1 MKRVYEF
8 FFPKDKVFFKS
19 LYAAADNALEASR
32 ELQRFLKDYDRLSPE
47 QRVERA
53 KRIHLLEDKGDL
65 MTHSLVQKLHSTFM
79 TPFDREDIHE
89 LAVLLDDFVDLIDSL
104 ATKLSYYDLDS
115 VSEAMKLQSRLAL
128 EQITEID
135 KALRKLEGMHPVSK
149 EKQRVLALEDE
160 ADDVHRKAMSELF
173 RSSKNGVR
181 VLKFK
186 ELLDR
191 LEALTDKGQRIAWVL
206 DGIVVKHA

>member
-19 LYAAADNALEASR
+19 LYASADNALQASR
-32 ELQRFLKDYDRLSPE
+32 ELKGFLEDYERLSPE
-47 QRVERA
+47 QRVARA
-53 KRIHLLEDKGDL
+53 QRIHLLEDKGDL
-65 MTHSLVQKLHSTFM
+65 ITHSLVQKLHSTFL

-89 LAVLLDDFVDLIDSL
+89 LAVLLDDFVAVRDNV
-104 ATKLSYYDLDS
+104 ATQLSYYDLDQ
-115 VSEAMKLQSRLAL
+115 VSDSMKLQSRIAL
-128 EQITEID
+128 EQIAEIG

-149 EKQRVLALEDE
+149 EKERVLALEDA
-160 ADDVHRKAMSELF
+160 ADDVHEKAMSELF
-173 RSSKNGVR
+173 KSSGNGVR

-186 ELLDR
+186 DV
-191 LEALTDKGQRIAWVL
+191 LECLEELTDTGQRIVWVL